1 MSTRRRF
8 VFIGAMGVV
17 AALLWSWRTGPV
29 GGAVGSE
36 ADRAGRAGGAAV
48 RRSGRAGW
56 RAGPAGAGQRDA
68 RSSHRVVQR
77 TATPSKGRA
86 IG

>member
-29 GGAVGSE
+29 AE
-36 ADRAGRAGGAAV
+36 
-48 RRSGRAGW
+48 RSGR
-56 RAGPAGAGQRDA
+56 RRTGPAPGAEQR
-68 RSSHRVVQR
+68 
-77 TATPSKGRA
+77 
-86 IG
+86 